1 MNILVATLLA
11 ITGLMIVAILVF
23 YNLYRQVNKQIYDQ
37 NGEYMGQADQ
47 PNDNKQVTSVP
58 EKQIGDLEK

>member
-1 MNILVATLLA
+1 MNTLVIALLV
-11 ITGLMIVAILVF
+11 ITGLSIMAILVF
-23 YNLYRQVNKQIYDQ
+23 YNLYRQVHKQIYDQ